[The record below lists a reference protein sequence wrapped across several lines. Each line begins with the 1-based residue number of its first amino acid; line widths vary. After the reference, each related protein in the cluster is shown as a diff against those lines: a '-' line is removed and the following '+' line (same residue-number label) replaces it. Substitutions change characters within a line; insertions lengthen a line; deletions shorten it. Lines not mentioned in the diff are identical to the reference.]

1 MSKIGISASIDVTK
15 IDKSKLVQGRKG
27 TYLNITAFINLSE
40 VDQYNNNGMV
50 TQSVSSEERTQG
62 VRGAIL
68 GNTKVFYKDE
78 NNSSRGHSQP
88 DTGFDE
94 TDIPF

>member
-15 IDKSKLVQGRKG
+15 IDKSKLVHKNNSI
-27 TYLNITAFINLSE
+27 YLNITSFINLSE

-50 TQSVSSEERTQG
+50 TQSVSSEERTEG

-68 GNTKVFYKDE
+68 GNTKVFYTDGDDLPKAK
-78 NNSSRGHSQP
+78 SP
-88 DTGFDE
+88 TGFDDMKD
-94 TDIPF
+94 DIPF

>member
-50 TQSVSSEERTQG
+50 TQSVSSEEWAEG
-62 VRGAIL
+62 VRGPIL
-68 GNTKVFYKDE
+68 GNNKVVYTDFSDSPKAK
-78 NNSSRGHSQP
+78 SP
-88 DTGFDE
+88 TGFDDMKD
-94 TDIPF
+94 DIPF

>member
-50 TQSVSSEERTQG
+50 TQSVSSEERTEG

-68 GNTKVFYKDE
+68 GNTKVFYNDSDDLPKTK
-78 NNSSRGHSQP
+78 SP
-88 DTGFDE
+88 TGFEDMKD
-94 TDIPF
+94 DIPF

>member
-27 TYLNITAFINLSE
+27 TYCNITSFINLSE

-50 TQSVSSEERTQG
+50 TQSVSSEERIEG

-68 GNTKVFYKDE
+68 GNIKVFYNDSDDLPKTK
-78 NNSSRGHSQP
+78 SP
-88 DTGFDE
+88 TGFDDMKD
-94 TDIPF
+94 DIPF